1 MLPEFTYHAKLR
13 IQDRLAGLT
22 TAREIYTAVAKA
34 VSFLTVGENAIK
46 VRDLPQ
52 RKTII
57 GSDGSVSVGNMLV
70 VVVKI
75 HFKGDT
81 GKIVTVELRD
91 NQQPDAKRPRSQKPG
106 YGILTATSRAQP
118 GPTTRLQH
126 DITLASMRWP
136 LPEPCK
142 EQGEPLH

>member
-91 NQQPDAKRPRSQKPG
+91 NQQPDAKRWARVIDQRG
-106 YGILTATSRAQP
+106 
-118 GPTTRLQH
+118 
-126 DITLASMRWP
+126 W
-136 LPEPCK
+136 
-142 EQGEPLH
+142 